1 MCDADCQQE
10 AHNSQNRKVHAKI
23 ILSDQETILESICH
37 ICGRPYTG
45 LRCLACTQQS
55 IDLMDFGAETLGSSS
70 IETGVS
76 GTPATDDS
84 MAKLRLTN
92 SEQLFV
98 VMKPVCRIGMD
109 PSNDIVLTGEPS
121 IAKFHSQLVLEE
133 KHYTLRDLGT
143 KDGTWL
149 NGEKVVI
156 DATIY
161 DGDQIK
167 IGPYTFYFISDI
179 PDEE

>member
-1 MCDADCQQE
+1 
-10 AHNSQNRKVHAKI
+10 
-23 ILSDQETILESICH
+23 
-37 ICGRPYTG
+37 
-45 LRCLACTQQS
+45 
-55 IDLMDFGAETLGSSS
+55 MDFGSETLGSSV
-70 IETGVS
+70 ETGVS
-76 GTPATDDS
+76 GTIAVDDS
-84 MAKLRLTN
+84 MAKLRLTG
-92 SEQLFV
+92 SEQLFA

-109 PSNDIVLTGEPS
+109 PSNDIVLNADS
-121 IAKFHSQLVLEE
+121 QVAKFHSQLVLEE

-161 DGDQIK
+161 DGDQVK
-167 IGPYTFYFISDI
+167 IGPYTFYFMSDI